1 MPTPDPRRLALER
14 LARSAGVDR
23 RVFLRGLTALALGAF
38 ASPLVRAA
46 DKRVRFAGHPF
57 ALGVASGVGAHD
69 RVVLWTRL
77 CPDPL
82 NGGGMPEERVRVRW
96 EVAADE
102 GFRQIVRD
110 GTHYAAAELAHS
122 VHVDV
127 DRLAPDRPY
136 WYRFFAGDEASAVGR
151 TRTLPAPDAANAR
164 LRFALASCQH
174 FEQGYY
180 DAYRHLVAD
189 APDLMLFVGDYIY
202 ESDSDEDPVRR
213 HASREPHAL
222 ADYRNRHAQYRLDE
236 HLQAAHGAL
245 PWMVTVDDHEVDNDW
260 AGDVSEGLDPQF
272 AARRA
277 NALQAYFE
285 HMPLS
290 PSALRTGAS
299 LALYRRVDVGRLARV
314 HLLDDRQYRDPHV
327 CPRPGIGG
335 SNTVSLR
342 ECAALADPTRT
353 LLGGAQERWLDEGL
367 GASRARWNVIA
378 QETLF
383 SAFKQPED
391 GEDRYFTEDWNGY
404 PAARARLVKTLQK
417 HKINNALIVGGDVH
431 TSFAMDVKADFD
443 KPESAIVAT
452 EFTGTSLTSAGLSP
466 ERIARYAK
474 ANPHVHLADSAEHGY
489 LLFDVDADQV
499 RAQFRVVESIKRR
512 GSPIRT
518 LAQFR
523 AEHGRP
529 GVRSS

>member
-1 MPTPDPRRLALER
+1 MPNPDPRRLVLER

-23 RVFLRGLTALALGAF
+23 RAFMRGLTAFALGAF
-38 ASPLVRAA
+38 AGPVVRAA
-46 DKRVRFAGHPF
+46 DKRVRFVDHPF
-57 ALGVASGVGAHD
+57 KLGVASGVGAHD

-77 CPDPL
+77 CSDPL
-82 NGGGMPEERVRVRW
+82 GGGGMPAERLRVRW
-96 EVAADE
+96 EVAADD
-102 GFRQIVRD
+102 GFRRIVRS

-122 VHVDV
+122 VHIDV
-127 DRLAPDRPY
+127 DGLEPDRPY

-151 TRTLPAPDAANAR
+151 TRTLPAPDAANTK

-174 FEQGYY
+174 FEQGYF

-189 APDLMLFVGDYIY
+189 EPDLMLFVGDYIY
-202 ESDSDEDPVRR
+202 ESDSNEDPVRR
-213 HASREPHAL
+213 HASREPQSL
-222 ADYRNRHAQYRLDE
+222 AEYRNRHAQYRLDAN
-236 HLQAAHGAL
+236 LQAAHAAL
-245 PWMVTVDDHEVDNDW
+245 PWMVTIDDHEVDNDW

-290 PSALRTGAS
+290 PTVLATGAS
-299 LALYRRVDVGRLARV
+299 LKLYRRVDVGRLARI

-342 ECAALADPTRT
+342 ECPALADPART
-353 LLGGAQERWLDEGL
+353 LLGHAQERWLDDGL
-367 GASRARWNVIA
+367 VASRARWNVIA

-383 SAFKQPED
+383 SAFRQPED
-391 GEDRYFTEDWNGY
+391 GEERYFTEDWNGY

-443 KPESAIVAT
+443 RPESAIVAT
-452 EFTGTSLTSAGLSP
+452 EFTGTSLTSAGLAP
-466 ERIARYAK
+466 ERIARYVK
-474 ANPHVHLADSAEHGY
+474 SNPHAHLGDSAEHGY
-489 LLFDVDADQV
+489 LLFDVDTAQV
-499 RAQFRVVESIKRR
+499 RAQFRVVESVKQPR
-512 GSPIRT
+512 SPIRT
-518 LAQFR
+518 FAQFR

-529 GVRSS
+529 GVKPA